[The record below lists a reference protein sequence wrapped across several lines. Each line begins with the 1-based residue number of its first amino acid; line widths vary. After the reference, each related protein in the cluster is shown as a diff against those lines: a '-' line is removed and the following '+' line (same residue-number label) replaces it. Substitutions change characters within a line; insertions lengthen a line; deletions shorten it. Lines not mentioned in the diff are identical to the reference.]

1 MGSVQKVLH
10 FIAICQIQTVD
21 AKENGNVNENAEKVE
36 CTVFGC
42 MQKQRQVLVSD
53 LSGLLHPLVYSY
65 NKERLC
71 SSLSC
76 PLQVRL
82 QKAWS
87 HLAPLEVLGLLSGVC
102 CCVMFKSS
110 PATCHSH
117 ADLPAVSC
125 RLAVCSWA
133 LSLGSKGRALGPGL
147 THSFGRRLWGKHWV
161 GGCFHHNNHL
171 VCSVLIHIT
180 RKESP

>member
-82 QKAWS
+82 QKSLITFGPSGGVRFAFWS
-87 HLAPLEVLGLLSGVC
+87 LLLCYV
-102 CCVMFKSS
+102 
-110 PATCHSH
+110 
-117 ADLPAVSC
+117 
-125 RLAVCSWA
+125 
-133 LSLGSKGRALGPGL
+133 
-147 THSFGRRLWGKHWV
+147 
-161 GGCFHHNNHL
+161 
-171 VCSVLIHIT
+171 
-180 RKESP
+180 